1 MIGGELRRRARTEW
15 GREEGVS
22 LANFC
27 TQLFAFIFYQGA
39 FPGPKLGPEGGYF
52 VEWDFLKSPDP
63 GFPKLDRAIHRINHY
78 IECYLAD
85 KY

>member
-27 TQLFAFIFYQGA
+27 TQLFAFIFYQGG

-63 GFPKLDRAIHRINHY
+63 GFPKLDSAIHRINHY

>member
-1 MIGGELRRRARTEW
+1 MIGDELRRRARTEW
-15 GREEGVS
+15 GKGGGSIACQFLHPVV
-22 LANFC
+22 
-27 TQLFAFIFYQGA
+27 FYQGA

-78 IECYLAD
+78 IECYLAE